1 MGEKILTA
9 DSGTGQVGKR
19 YSLQTMEQDKQ
30 GKDTHCRQWNRTSGK
45 KVLTADH
52 GTGQVGQR
60 YSLQTVVTQLDQQ
73 FVVINGT
80 SGEKVLTGNGG
91 TGQAGKRYSLQTVV
105 TQLDQH
111 LQLAVLKRHPVQ
123 KLWQLH

>member
-1 MGEKILTA
+1 MGEK
-9 DSGTGQVGKR
+9 
-19 YSLQTMEQDKQ
+19 
-30 GKDTHCRQWNRTSGK
+30 
-45 KVLTADH
+45 VLIADH

-60 YSLQTVVTQLDQQ
+60 YSLQTVVTQHDQQ
-73 FVVINGT
+73 FVVINRT

>member
-1 MGEKILTA
+1 MQ
-9 DSGTGQVGKR
+9 TG
-19 YSLQTMEQDKQ
+19 EQDKW
-30 GKDTHCRQWNRTSGK
+30 GKGTHCRQWNRTSGE

-60 YSLQTVVTQLDQQ
+60 YSLQTVL
-73 FVVINGT
+73 
-80 SGEKVLTGNGG
+80 
-91 TGQAGKRYSLQTVV
+91 

-111 LQLAVLKRHPVQ
+111 LQLAILKRHPVQ